1 MAGGGNRIGYAAML
15 EQFGPREIVELSVAA
30 EGAGFSGVMAADH
43 FQPWVPEQG
52 NAPFVWEVMA
62 LIGAMDHWVAVL
74 EAPLDQ
80 ASTLLHQAALGV
92 LSPVPL
98 ALTSLAAV
106 LLAWLCRRFWHH
118 PDSAWRLAA
127 SAMAKPCFKANSDAA
142 MARSSLNSIT
152 GARRITS
159 KHMSRNSTGSFLDNT
174 RCTS

>member
-1 MAGGGNRIGYAAML
+1 MHSITPSRL
-15 EQFGPREIVELSVAA
+15 
-30 EGAGFSGVMAADH
+30 
-43 FQPWVPEQG
+43 
-52 NAPFVWEVMA
+52 A

-127 SAMAKPCFKANSDAA
+127 SAMATTLAVDGLFLLAA
-142 MARSSLNSIT
+142 LWAPHLSGLI
-152 GARRITS
+152 
-159 KHMSRNSTGSFLDNT
+159 
-174 RCTS
+174 